1 MKESAKESAL
11 YLASLLERTVRAGA
25 VLVGGVARET
35 TEVLLPLRIRRTRLY
50 QVTVAQL
57 LRIIIEMIGDV
68 KGIYPHEQLPV
79 GELFVRKSAGN
90 VIELSGFLAM
100 GWSPVWLLAAASD
113 LIGGTKAYLSALVEE
128 LKRANVLPEDANISS
143 FEELLNALEGTSG
156 TLAETIVV
164 LPLNM
169 KDMRIAW
176 ESLQQNVS
184 RLPDPAQ
191 LASIF
196 SELQRAAQH
205 EQRSLLEISAIVALG
220 AVRTGIQMG
229 HIHLFEYYRSALQMI
244 ANEGL
249 IAYLRR
255 VSEPYRAQIVR
266 HFDPKTPTFTDR
278 FLRRLLERR
287 LSSEANEEQEQ
298 QLTDTAQR
306 EAKVSPE
313 ETPPVQR
320 RAPDHDTWER
330 IV

>member
-1 MKESAKESAL
+1 M
-11 YLASLLERTVRAGA
+11 ERTLRAGA

-57 LRIIIEMIGDV
+57 LRIIIEMVGDV
-68 KGIYPHEQLPV
+68 KGIYPHEQMPV

-90 VIELSGFLAM
+90 VVELSGFLAM

-113 LIGGTKAYLSALVEE
+113 LLGGTKAYLAALIED
-128 LKRANVLPEDANISS
+128 LQRANVLPEHVNISS

-176 ESLQQNVS
+176 ENLQQNIN
-184 RLPDPAQ
+184 RLPDPGQ

-220 AVRTGIQMG
+220 AVRTGIEIG
-229 HIHLFEYYRSALQMI
+229 HTHLFEYYRSALQMI

-249 IAYLRR
+249 ITYLKR
-255 VSEPYRAQIVR
+255 VSEPYRTQIVR

-278 FLRRLLERR
+278 FLRRLFERQPSTVPHGQLE
-287 LSSEANEEQEQ
+287 A
-298 QLTDTAQR
+298 QLTEMAQTTDD
-306 EAKVSPE
+306 VPPE
-313 ETPPVQR
+313 ESPAVPR
-320 RAPDHDTWER
+320 HIPDQDTWER

>member
-1 MKESAKESAL
+1 MKETAL
-11 YLASLLERTVRAGA
+11 YLASLLERTLRASA

-35 TEVLLPLRIRRTRLY
+35 TDVLLPLRVRRTRLY

-57 LRIIIEMIGDV
+57 LRIMIEMVGDV
-68 KGIYPHEQLPV
+68 KGIYPHEKMPV

-90 VIELSGFLAM
+90 VVELSGFLAM

-113 LIGGTKAYLSALVEE
+113 LLGGTKAYLSALIKD
-128 LKRANVLPEDANISS
+128 LQRANVLPEDANISS

-176 ESLQQNVS
+176 ESLQQNVN
-184 RLPDPAQ
+184 RLPDPGQ

-220 AVRTGIQMG
+220 AVRTGIQIG
-229 HIHLFEYYRSALQMI
+229 NTHLFEYYRDALQTI

-249 IAYLRR
+249 IAYLGR

-278 FLRRLLERR
+278 FLRRWIERR
-287 LSSEANEEQEQ
+287 PSSVADEQLEAQLIDIVQMVEAEEAPAE
-298 QLTDTAQR
+298 
-306 EAKVSPE
+306 EA
-313 ETPPVQR
+313 PVVEHP
-320 RAPDHDTWER
+320 APDQAIWER

>member
-1 MKESAKESAL
+1 MR
-11 YLASLLERTVRAGA
+11 ASA

-35 TEVLLPLRIRRTRLY
+35 TDVLLPLRIRRTRLY

-68 KGIYPHEQLPV
+68 KGIYPHEKIPV

-90 VIELSGFLAM
+90 VVELSGFLAM

-113 LIGGTKAYLSALVEE
+113 LLGGTKAYLAALIED

-176 ESLQQNVS
+176 ESLQQNVN
-184 RLPDPAQ
+184 RLPDLGQ

-205 EQRSLLEISAIVALG
+205 EQRSMLEISAIVALG
-220 AVRTGIQMG
+220 AVRTGIQIG
-229 HIHLFEYYRSALQMI
+229 HTHLFEYYRGALQMI

-249 IAYLRR
+249 IAYLGRI
-255 VSEPYRAQIVR
+255 SEPYRAQIVR
-266 HFDPKTPTFTDR
+266 HFDPKTSTFTDR
-278 FLRRLLERR
+278 FLRRLIERR
-287 LSSEANEEQEQ
+287 PSRVADEELEAHMAEIAKLAEEEQAEAEQ
-298 QLTDTAQR
+298 AVQPPA
-306 EAKVSPE
+306 
-313 ETPPVQR
+313 PVQSIW
-320 RAPDHDTWER
+320 DR